1 MIILKRTLTL
11 ILIFFS
17 LTSFC
22 YSKIQLKIIM
32 KIDNEIITSYDIEQ
46 EINYLK
52 ALNPKLKQINK
63 DELLIV
69 AKRSITKEFIKRKE
83 IEKYKKLN
91 LENAQI
97 DNVLSNLIKNLNL
110 QNENELENYLNTF
123 NFSIEELKR
132 KIEIE
137 NEWKN
142 LIYSKYIKTVKINE
156 KELVERIEKSSNE
169 KFLLEYNLSEIVFAN
184 KTNVSL
190 DQLFENIEESIRKNG
205 FENTANLY
213 SISESSKVGGKIGW
227 VKKNNLSNIINE
239 SLKDLNVDE
248 YSYPLKINNNY
259 FIFKIN
265 DVRRIEI
272 EIDKKKELDKMI
284 FIETSKQ
291 LDKFSNIFYNK
302 IKLNSEISEF

>member
-1 MIILKRTLTL
+1 
-11 ILIFFS
+11 
-17 LTSFC
+17 
-22 YSKIQLKIIM
+22 M

-91 LENAQI
+91 LENTQI

-184 KTNVSL
+184 TTNVSL
-190 DQLFENIEESIRKNG
+190 DQLFENMEESIRKNG

-272 EIDKKKELDKMI
+272 EMDKKKELDKMI